1 MLSING
7 QAPRLCD
14 GTTRREALKIGGLGM
29 TGLSLTSL
37 IDLDTANA
45 NPNSDTGPSH
55 AASFGKAKNCIVLFL
70 SGGPSHH
77 DTFDPKPDEPVEVRG
92 EFDQIQTSVPGLVIG
107 EHLPRTAKWMDRV
120 ALIRSMTHESSG
132 HAGGGYY
139 MFTGYKYP
147 RGEGAANFMGR
158 DEAPHFGSVLS
169 KVSPGPGPM
178 VPFCIVPRRLD
189 AGSGRRAG
197 QWGGSLGGKYDPLQ
211 TGGNPNDE
219 HFKLK
224 HLPLIANR
232 PAAVIQRR
240 KKLVDQFNS
249 QLAFLNENPL
259 ARSIGQNQQKALDVI
274 TSDAV
279 RRAVDLST
287 AGKDLRNRY
296 GRNLFGQ
303 SVLLG
308 KRLLEAGTRLVQV
321 SWLRTQ
327 GQMGYAWDSHW
338 NNFQALREDLI
349 PPFDLAFTSLMSDL
363 EREGRLDDT
372 LVVVA
377 GEFGRTP
384 KVTLKTAGREH
395 WSNVFSVVLAGAG
408 IRGGQVYGASD
419 KIGGFPGDRPVSPGD
434 LTATIYHC
442 LGIDPRTEVLD
453 QNGRPFYISGGNPIA
468 DIIG

>member
-7 QAPRLCD
+7 PAPRLCD

-29 TGLSLTSL
+29 TGLTLPSLVELS
-37 IDLDTANA
+37 TAHA
-45 NPNSDTGPSH
+45 KPSADKGSSH
-55 AASFGKAKNCIVLFL
+55 PASFGKAKNCIILFL
-70 SGGPSHH
+70 SGGASHH
-77 DTFDPKPDEPVEVRG
+77 DTFDPKPNEPAEIRG
-92 EFDQIQTSVPGLVIG
+92 EFNQIQTSVPGLVIG
-107 EHLPRTAKWMDRV
+107 E
-120 ALIRSMTHESSG
+120 
-132 HAGGGYY
+132 GYY

-158 DEAPHFGSVLS
+158 DEAPHMGSVLS

-197 QWGGSLGGKYDPLQ
+197 QWGGALGGKYDPLQ
-211 TGGNPNDE
+211 TGGNPNDDN
-219 HFKLK
+219 FKLK

-249 QLAFLNENPL
+249 QLDFLNDNPL
-259 ARSIGQNQQKALDVI
+259 ARTIQQNQQKALDVI

-287 AGKDLRNRY
+287 ADKQLRGRY

-349 PPFDLAFTSLMSDL
+349 PPFDLAFTALMSDL

-442 LGIDPRTEVLD
+442 LGIEPRTEVHD
-453 QNGRPFYISGGNPIA
+453 QNGRPFFISSGNPIA